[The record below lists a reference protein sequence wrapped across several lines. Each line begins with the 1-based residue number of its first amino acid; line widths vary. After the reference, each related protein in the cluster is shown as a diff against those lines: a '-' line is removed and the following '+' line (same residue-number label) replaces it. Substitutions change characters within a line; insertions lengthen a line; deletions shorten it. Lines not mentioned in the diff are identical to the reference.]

1 MSEENLEEWDA
12 SFLEELIQVE
22 ELALSC
28 SYVNHNNP
36 TSSSLPPPSPP
47 PSSSHHQPLHF
58 PPPPS
63 RTDSISYSPPRELS
77 QRPTDLGGAS
87 NSSGF
92 TAKCA
97 TPSTPVRRS
106 GSSAKAKDLE
116 IELLKKE
123 LGRVSKQLAD
133 LEHECSEL
141 KKERSKENQHT
152 VSNSNN
158 EAKVANLE
166 DICFNDREHGVPVA
180 AHDGFVQEFPNR
192 KSFND
197 QIGLHKV
204 KSSCQEIGVQTDLNA
219 SLDLSEKLQDIWGLP
234 SEQKFGRNL
243 MSKLFAV
250 CSEDIDVLCG
260 FINMSSP
267 SKTMELH
274 AVKSSVDMALKSSS
288 HPFLSA
294 EAAKASRFYSALTK
308 ISSGMLQLQAL
319 FESLFDLCTVEN
331 VVIMYRSLHIL
342 HVLLKHLL
350 TFERES
356 RGSALY
362 SGKTF

>member
-28 SYVNHNNP
+28 SYVNQNNP
-36 TSSSLPPPSPP
+36 TSSSLPPPSPS
-47 PSSSHHQPLHF
+47 PSHQQPLHF
-58 PPPPS
+58 PPLPS

-87 NSSGF
+87 NSSAF

-106 GSSAKAKDLE
+106 ASSAKAKDLE

-133 LEHECSEL
+133 LEHECSKL

-166 DICFNDREHGVPVA
+166 DICFNNREHGVPVA

-204 KSSCQEIGVQTDLNA
+204 VKSSCQEIGVQTDLNA

-234 SEQKFGRNL
+234 
-243 MSKLFAV
+243 
-250 CSEDIDVLCG
+250 I
-260 FINMSSP
+260 
-267 SKTMELH
+267 
-274 AVKSSVDMALKSSS
+274 KSSVDMALKSSS

-294 EAAKASRFYSALTK
+294 EAAKASCFYSALAK

-362 SGKTF
+362 SGKTS